1 MANEARSSVGVGTER
16 QHARFRT
23 SADDGQARRFD
34 RRLDPRHA
42 ASVADGAAAHSR
54 RPGQFERVKPDDRIA
69 PIPGRARGGG
79 PNPPFGSNLAQHR
92 RSGEKPLDARQ
103 GRSSPRWSQKRPAGK
118 QASRSS
124 HKLRLVLGHRRTL
137 KRKLL
142 DIENEIRHSLKVFG
156 LMVGPRVQRAS
167 FEARV
172 RELVAGDALIA
183 GVTECMLRA
192 WAALWTEY
200 KRLHQGLVQIV
211 GRDELCRRFC
221 HIPGVGPVT
230 ALSVKAAIDDPRR
243 FVKSK
248 TVGAHF
254 GLTSRRIQTGDSID
268 IEGRISKCGDG
279 EVRTVLYEAASAML
293 VRSTQWCSVKAWGM
307 RIAAKR
313 GHKRAVVAVARKL
326 AVIMHRMWLDGSE
339 FRFSAAAAD
348 ESSNGASKTTALAA
362 AC

>member
-1 MANEARSSVGVGTER
+1 
-16 QHARFRT
+16 
-23 SADDGQARRFD
+23 
-34 RRLDPRHA
+34 L
-42 ASVADGAAAHSR
+42 
-54 RPGQFERVKPDDRIA
+54 I
-69 PIPGRARGGG
+69 
-79 PNPPFGSNLAQHR
+79 LA
-92 RSGEKPLDARQ
+92 
-103 GRSSPRWSQKRPAGK
+103 
-118 QASRSS
+118 
-124 HKLRLVLGHRRTL
+124 HRRTL

-156 LMVGPRVQRAS
+156 LMVGPRAQRTS

-172 RELVAGDALIA
+172 RELVAHDALIA

-192 WAALWTEY
+192 WASLWAEF
-200 KRLHQGLVQIV
+200 KKLHQLIVQLV

-221 HIPGVGPVT
+221 RIPGVGPVT

-243 FVKSK
+243 FAKSR

-268 IEGRISKCGDG
+268 IPGRISKCGDG

-293 VRSTQWCSVKAWGM
+293 VRSKQWCSVKAWGM

-313 GHKRAVVAVARKL
+313 GHKRAVVAMARKL

-339 FRFSAAAAD
+339 FRFSAAED
-348 ESSNGASKTTALAA
+348 DHWDSGVRCKTTALAA